1 LVTRSGE
8 DILADLDDW
17 AVTELR
23 RLKLVWQAWGPMISL
38 TTNDF
43 SAIPETPWGLRRVAF
58 SDAPRMRRFFLSLLW
73 RAAETS
79 LPEFEEVQLRASD
92 LRRLRRAVRGQVAP
106 NETLF
111 PVTLVQLSSR
121 GPNHN
126 MAAIK
131 QMKVVPSVM
140 GSRATRRPII
150 RMFFDGLI
158 VHFHT
163 EVSSND
169 MDGLYPMLVGG
180 QEGTTITTVT
190 SEASWQIK
198 NLSATV
204 TDTEYEFP
212 GDRLRAGGGA

>member
-1 LVTRSGE
+1 
-8 DILADLDDW
+8 
-17 AVTELR
+17 
-23 RLKLVWQAWGPMISL
+23 
-38 TTNDF
+38 
-43 SAIPETPWGLRRVAF
+43 
-58 SDAPRMRRFFLSLLW
+58 
-73 RAAETS
+73 
-79 LPEFEEVQLRASD
+79 
-92 LRRLRRAVRGQVAP
+92 
-106 NETLF
+106 
-111 PVTLVQLSSR
+111 
-121 GPNHN
+121 
-126 MAAIK
+126 
-131 QMKVVPSVM
+131 
-140 GSRATRRPII
+140 
-150 RMFFDGLI
+150 MFFDGLI